1 MDGFSIAVL
10 GLALS
15 TILCGIGS
23 SLGLKYTVSTLS
35 GVAAGDP
42 SKVGKCMI
50 IALLPAT
57 QGLYGLVIS
66 IVGMG
71 SLTAVQADPA
81 KGFAVFFAACIM
93 AVSGMFSAILQ
104 GKAASSAIVAV
115 GKKSELSGKLMMY
128 PAMIEMYALLG
139 LVASIIILGAI

>member
-42 SKVGKCMI
+42 SKVGKCML

-66 IVGMG
+66 IIGMS
-71 SLTAVQADPA
+71 SLEGLTVDLASGLP
-81 KGFAVFFAACIM
+81 VFFACCIM
-93 AVSGMFSAILQ
+93 AISGLVSAILQ
-104 GKAASSAIVAV
+104 GKASAAAIVAV
-115 GKKSELSGKLMMY
+115 GKKDELAGKLVMY

-139 LVASIIILGAI
+139 LVAAILILGAI

>member
-42 SKVGKCMI
+42 SKVGKCML

-66 IVGMG
+66 IIGMG
-71 SLTAVQADPA
+71 NLANVAADPA
-81 KGFAVFFAACIM
+81 QGYAMFFAACIM
-93 AVSGMFSAILQ
+93 AISGFASAILQ

-115 GKKSELSGKLMMY
+115 GKKDELSGKLMMY

-139 LVASIIILGAI
+139 LVASILIMGAI